1 MNRELGTPDSV
12 YLSQRSGKRST
23 VHHTKMYLVTHY
35 NNDKLTNQIEYYN
48 QDHAENSAEDYTI
61 EKE

>member
-12 YLSQRSGKRST
+12 YLSQVNGKRST
-23 VHHTKMYLVTHY
+23 IHRKQMYLVTHY
-35 NNDKLTNQIEYYN
+35 NNDKITNQIEYYN

>member
-12 YLSQRSGKRST
+12 YLSQQSGKRST
-23 VHHTKMYLVTHY
+23 IHHMNMYIVTHY
-35 NNDKLTNQIEYYN
+35 DNDKLTNQIEYYD
-48 QDHAENSAEDYTI
+48 QDHAEISAEFYTN